1 MRTCM
6 GYTVSVW
13 TRGPPLS
20 PPGPAPHRPL
30 HRPQFGFR
38 AFRADRPRGRAK
50 PKKNTDRA
58 INWRLIA
65 RRRPEVLVNTT
76 ASSQIY
82 GIPHFDIFTGKVFIS
97 TPEDTVSRVCPG
109 SPRCLFT
116 GSHATDHCSMKFTPV
131 FFRDAGA
138 SLALLTRGPRRRR
151 LDGDRLSIPQPGG
164 RH

>member
-65 RRRPEVLVNTT
+65 RRRPEVLVNT

-82 GIPHFDIFTGKVFIS
+82 RYPTFRHFHRKSFHFDTRGHRV
-97 TPEDTVSRVCPG
+97 PCVSRLPPV
-109 SPRCLFT
+109 SFYRFT
-116 GSHATDHCSMKFTPV
+116 
-131 FFRDAGA
+131 RNR
-138 SLALLTRGPRRRR
+138 SLV
-151 LDGDRLSIPQPGG
+151 
-164 RH
+164 

>member
-6 GYTVSVW
+6 SYTVSVW

-30 HRPQFGFR
+30 HRPPSSGSSRVSRRQAPR
-38 AFRADRPRGRAK
+38 AREAEEKHRSRDKLAIDCAAK
-50 PKKNTDRA
+50 
-58 INWRLIA
+58 A
-65 RRRPEVLVNTT
+65 RSPCKHRE
-76 ASSQIY
+76 
-82 GIPHFDIFTGKVFIS
+82 FTNLPVSHIS
-97 TPEDTVSRVCPG
+97 TFSQEKFSFRHPRTPCPVCVPAPPG
-109 SPRCLFT
+109 VFLPVHT
-116 GSHATDHCSMKFTPV
+116 QQIISMKFTPV
-131 FFRDAGA
+131 FFCDA